1 MTLPALTEPSPGGP
15 IRTHQRDPVELLTAL
30 HQEGRLAG
38 GHAHILGLEAV
49 REAFGRRWAERSGGV
64 FDMARSH
71 AERLFE
77 PGDVIERVGEV
88 ELLIVSPGQDPMVAR
103 GLAARLISEIL
114 GHFLGEA
121 RPAALTL
128 KTVTGF
134 SQGELTCRAI
144 DGDELTSARLAADA
158 AERARGLRVEPD
170 PGDGAG
176 GFLGE
181 PITTFDGRR
190 LCIDFAIYP
199 VMDLNHQRLAGH
211 CLARRLT
218 SLQNGRPL
226 EQDERMA
233 LLAADMERVDL
244 ATLNRGLAFLQ
255 SRRALGE
262 TPSLVLAVSFLTA
275 SNQRARTKLLLRAA
289 TLKEAVRASVIWLL
303 TDVPEGAPEG
313 RLIEVASLLRPFGRA
328 VFAETAV
335 TGAAVKAARV
345 AGIAGLML
353 EPRRSDMSETDWSLW
368 LLQAGKL
375 AHRSA
380 PTLIAAGLASP
391 NLLAMAAAAGFTHAT
406 IAIEAG

>member
-1 MTLPALTEPSPGGP
+1 MTLPALTEPPQGGP
-15 IRTHQRDPVELLTAL
+15 IRTHQRNPADLLAVL
-30 HQEGRLAG
+30 DQEGRLAG
-38 GHAHILGLEAV
+38 GQAHILGLEAV
-49 REAFGRRWAERSGGV
+49 QEAFGRRWAERSGGV
-64 FDMARSH
+64 FEMARSH

-88 ELLIVSPGQDPMVAR
+88 ELLIVSPSHDPMVAR

-114 GHFLGEA
+114 THFLGEA
-121 RPAALTL
+121 RPTALTL
-128 KTVTGF
+128 KTVTAY
-134 SQGELTCRAI
+134 SDGELTCRAI
-144 DGDELTSARLAADA
+144 DGDELASARLAADA

-190 LCIDFAIYP
+190 LCIDFVIHP
-199 VMDLNHQRLAGH
+199 VTDLSHQRLAGH
-211 CLARRLT
+211 CLTRRLT
-218 SLQNGRPL
+218 SVQTGKVL
-226 EQDERMA
+226 EAEERMA

-244 ATLNRGLAFLQ
+244 ATLNRGLALLQ

-262 TPSLVLAVSFLTA
+262 TPSLILAVSFLTA

-303 TDVPEGAPEG
+303 TDVPDGAPES
-313 RLIEVASLLRPFGRA
+313 RLIEVTSLLRPFGRA

-335 TGAAVKAARV
+335 TGAAVKSARV

-353 EPRRSDMSETDWSLW
+353 EPRRTDMGETDWSLW

-380 PTLIAAGLASP
+380 PTLIAANMASP
-391 NLLAMAAAAGFTHAT
+391 NLLAMAGAAGFTHAT
-406 IAIEAG
+406 IANEGG